1 MRSDVFTPAAQNC
14 ARFASSK
21 VAFWGHARHFNT
33 VLGEMSRAGH
43 CRSQHRSAHNR
54 ERLDANLGE
63 TAGALRLMRLVITYL
78 PLHQLLT
85 ISRPNFPQIHVQH
98 QNVIDI
104 YHGWRHFVLMGAV
117 SPVNPALGVV
127 LVSISRVHLRGRGTQ
142 KQT

>member
-21 VAFWGHARHFNT
+21 VAFRGHARHFNRF
-33 VLGEMSRAGH
+33 LSEMWRAGH
-43 CRSQHRSAHNR
+43 CRSQHRPAY
-54 ERLDANLGE
+54 LDANLGE
-63 TAGALRLMRLVITYL
+63 TTGALRPMRLVITYL
-78 PLHQLLT
+78 PLPQLST
-85 ISRPNFPQIHVQH
+85 ISRPNFPQLHVQH